1 MTGPWQS
8 VIEEIQ
14 EVVMFEQALL
24 AAPRRGARGTSFA
37 LSVGAQM
44 LVLGTA
50 LLIPLMLVEGP
61 SVARLGSILMAP
73 PLPPP
78 PPPVEMKLVQTQSR
92 AAPRLFDGV
101 NLFAPRAIPKN
112 VAIIDDPVALP
123 DPGQMAPGVIGG
135 IGGGVQDGV
144 LSGILDQARQAIA
157 PPKEQPK
164 PVVREKPV
172 EKAPTQIRVSSGVQE
187 AKLTRRVIPV
197 YPQLAKAARIS
208 GTVKL
213 VGVIARDGRIDRLQV
228 LSGHPL
234 LVPAAV
240 EAVRQWVYQPTMLSG
255 EPVEV
260 IAPIDVNFT
269 LSQ

>member
-1 MTGPWQS
+1 
-8 VIEEIQ
+8 
-14 EVVMFEQALL
+14 MFEQALL

-78 PPPVEMKLVQTQSR
+78 PQPPVKLVQTQAR
-92 AAPRLFDGV
+92 VAARMYDGV
-101 NLFAPRAIPKN
+101 NLFAPRVIPKS
-112 VAIIDDPVALP
+112 VAIIDDPVSLP
-123 DPGQMAPGVIGG
+123 DPGQMGTGVVGSIP
-135 IGGGVQDGV
+135 GGVQDGV
-144 LSGILDQARQAIA
+144 LGSILDQARQVIA

-172 EKAPTQIRVSSGVQE
+172 EKPPTQIRVSSGVQD
-187 AKLTRRVIPV
+187 AKLTKRVIPA

-213 VGVIARDGRIDRLQV
+213 VGVIARDGRIERLQV

-234 LVPAAV
+234 LVAAAV
-240 EAVRQWVYQPTMLSG
+240 EAVRQWIYQPTLLSG